1 MFDRSNFAFVGKK
14 VTSSPTSISTGR
26 ERFKQPTSFATFVP
40 QLRFDSIRKYRFT
53 RVKFRRG
60 EKTIASNNAENVFFF
75 PSPRKLRTI
84 SLVKSTLDLLSF
96 SLSFYFF
103 YFKKSLRR
111 SSCHLA
117 QRERE
122 RERKRIRF
130 TSSRIGKARWRTR
143 FAKLGNRGVGRGSFL
158 KRIKDTTLREHN
170 LQPNLQVSCL
180 FPRDL
185 NDSRGR
191 KNCFVKTSFA
201 SPSRDVSYLQRKL
214 KTSNGRIL
222 IPNVAASSLFLASK
236 HEDVYGNVVSLHL
249 T

>member
-53 RVKFRRG
+53 RVRFRRG

-103 YFKKSLRR
+103 LLQKEFTQVELSSR
-111 SSCHLA
+111 ST
-117 QRERE
+117 RE
-122 RERKRIRF
+122 RERKKENF

-158 KRIKDTTLREHN
+158 KRIKYTTLREHN